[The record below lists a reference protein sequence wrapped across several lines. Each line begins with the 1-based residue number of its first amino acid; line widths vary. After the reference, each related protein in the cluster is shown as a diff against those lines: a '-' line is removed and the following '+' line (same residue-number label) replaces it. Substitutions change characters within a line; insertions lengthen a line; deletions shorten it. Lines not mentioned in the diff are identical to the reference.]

1 MCSACAAAAPKWAG
15 RCGSCGEWNTLVETV
30 PAPPVPGGLRQQRE
44 RGRER
49 RGNGDSGSASDGG
62 SGWPSA
68 FSGSLRHAVLLSAV
82 EPESSD
88 PVPTGIAELDRVLS
102 GGLVPGSVTLV
113 GGEPGIG
120 KSTLLLQAAASA
132 AQRGGKTL
140 LVVAEESAEQVRRRA
155 ERLGALVDGCY
166 VVATADLQT
175 ALEAVG
181 RLAPDLVVVDSIQ
194 TIGDRSL
201 TSPVGS
207 VTQVRECAQALAHYA
222 KATQTATVIVGHVTK
237 DGVLAGPR
245 TLEHLVDTVLSFD
258 GDRHHSLRH
267 LSATKHRYG
276 TTGEIGLFEM
286 GESGLIGLLDPS
298 AVLLADRRSGIPG
311 AVVTPVIEGRRPLLV
326 EVQALVGDARSSTRR
341 RVAEGLPAGR
351 LALLLAVLERSVDV
365 SLATCDVFVSTVG
378 GIRVAEP
385 ACDVAV
391 ALALVSAATGLP
403 IEEGVVAFGE
413 IGLGGEIR
421 RVPAPARRLAEAG
434 RLGFGR
440 AVAPIQGSSNGAPGA
455 GTIEVVQ
462 VATIAGATAAL
473 GLAGARPVAGRR
485 NRAGALMGNARSGAR
500 GRGEDGK
507 GCISGSHR
515 PRPARDSR
523 TDLSVVRD

>member
-1 MCSACAAAAPKWAG
+1 VPKWAG

-30 PAPPVPGGLRQQRE
+30 QAPPSPVGLRQQRARGRDQWE
-44 RGRER
+44 RGV
-49 RGNGDSGSASDGG
+49 GGGASDGDPR
-62 SGWPSA
+62 WPA
-68 FSGSLRHAVLLSAV
+68 THRGPLRHPVLLSAV
-82 EPESSD
+82 EPEASG

-120 KSTLLLQAAASA
+120 KSTLLLQAAAST

-175 ALEAVG
+175 ALEVVG

-194 TIGDRSL
+194 TIGDQSL
-201 TSPVGS
+201 SSPVGS

-222 KATQTATVIVGHVTK
+222 KATQTATVLVGHVTK
-237 DGVLAGPR
+237 DGALAGPR

-258 GDRHHSLRH
+258 GDRHHCLRH

-276 TTGEIGLFEM
+276 TTGEVGLFEM
-286 GESGLIGLLDPS
+286 AESGLIGLVDPS

-311 AVVTPVIEGRRPLLV
+311 AVVTPVIEGSRPLLV

-351 LALLLAVLERSVDV
+351 LALLLAVLERSIDV
-365 SLATCDVFVSTVG
+365 SLASCDVFVSTVG
-378 GIRVAEP
+378 GIRVTEP

-403 IEEGVVAFGE
+403 IEEGLVAFGE
-413 IGLGGEIR
+413 VGLGGEIR
-421 RVPAPARRLAEAG
+421 RVPAPTRRLSEAS

-440 AVAPIQGSSNGAPGA
+440 AVGPIQGSSHGA
-455 GTIEVVQ
+455 GGTGTIDLVQ
-462 VATIAGATAAL
+462 VATIAEATTAL

-485 NRAGALMGNARSGAR
+485 NRVGASVGNARSGAR

-507 GCISGSHR
+507 GCIPGDHR
-515 PRPARDSR
+515 PRPSRDAR